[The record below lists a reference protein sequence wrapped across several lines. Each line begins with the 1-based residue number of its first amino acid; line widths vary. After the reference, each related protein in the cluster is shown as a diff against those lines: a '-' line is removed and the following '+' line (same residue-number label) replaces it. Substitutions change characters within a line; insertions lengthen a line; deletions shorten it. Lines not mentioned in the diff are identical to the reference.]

1 MIIVSLLPWIWGSH
15 LFAES
20 ADVNLGDCMDET
32 ALMRAATWPVKNWG
46 CQVFLPPK
54 SQPGRTTTVGQ
65 FYGSWMF
72 MDGTLW
78 LFNIAMENDPFI
90 DGLPIN
96 SMVIFHGYVK

>member
-1 MIIVSLLPWIWGSH
+1 MSTSKC
-15 LFAES
+15 LFFSRENDYSIFAPMDLGYAES

-72 MDGTLW
+72 MVDT
-78 LFNIAMENDPFI
+78 I
-90 DGLPIN
+90 
-96 SMVIFHGYVK
+96 

>member
-1 MIIVSLLPWIWGSH
+1 MCLPLNAYFFLGKMIIVSLLPWIWGY
-15 LFAES
+15 AES

-72 MDGTLW
+72 MVDT
-78 LFNIAMENDPFI
+78 I
-90 DGLPIN
+90 
-96 SMVIFHGYVK
+96 